1 MNEQDF
7 PLSRTSDAFVLKQAK
22 LITKEQIDSAIRKA
36 KEIQQKISESE
47 SLKRVLSDVQL
58 CQNLLKDYRAGRYR
72 DVPKWVIAVIAGVLL
87 YLINPI
93 ELIPDV
99 IPVIGYLDDIALVA
113 VALKLTRNELQKYR
127 EWKRSNEP
135 I

>member
-1 MNEQDF
+1 MNEQDA
-7 PLSRTSDAFVLKQAK
+7 PLTRSSDAFVSKKAQRM
-22 LITKEQIDSAIRKA
+22 TQGHIDSAIEKA

-58 CQNLLKDYRAGRYR
+58 YQNLLKDYRAGRYR
-72 DVPKWVIAVIAGVLL
+72 DVPKWVIAIIAVVLL

-93 ELIPDV
+93 DLIPDV
-99 IPVIGYLDDIALVA
+99 IPVIGYLDDVALVA

-127 EWKRSNEP
+127 EWRRSNEP